1 MPLDARH
8 PGGDRIP
15 FPPART
21 TIPPELP
28 PDAGA
33 PPDASRPVFVL
44 AFANDPA
51 NQAQY
56 LAGLGEEHA
65 RLTALLTDTP
75 PAGHAP
81 RWDVVA
87 SPRTSLGSLLDLVQD
102 QAIAGR
108 SVALLHFAGHAGGDR
123 LLMEGS
129 AGPEVAR
136 AEGLAEFLKMH
147 PGFGLVFLN
156 ACSTRGQVEAL
167 FEAGVPAVIATDFD
181 VPDAVALEFST
192 RFYREFVA
200 GRTLRSA
207 YEAAVAAVQAND
219 ALRRVAQTRA
229 VGGGGR
235 ARPAGEWPWALH
247 IRPGNDQA
255 AQWSLAEAI
264 GDPLWGTPSPHLPL
278 GPDGQPAYPE
288 SPYRHLDPFGA
299 DHVALFFG
307 RRLETRQ
314 LHDAIVTRPAPVV
327 LLHGVSGA
335 GKSSLLEA
343 GLLPRLERT
352 GHVRYVRREATRALV
367 ETLAV
372 QLGVDPALADDA
384 NALRAA
390 WRAIEAA
397 PVPGEDVP
405 PGTARLTVIL
415 DQVEEAIAPDPTGA
429 LARAAG
435 RASEL
440 ERLAAVA
447 RGILDHPDAPRGA
460 LVLGFRKEWL
470 AEVDAALGAVALPRT
485 KLFLDRL
492 SRRGIMEAVNGVAQ
506 LPELRAHYGLRIDEG
521 TAGSLA
527 EVIADDLLV
536 DPDSP
541 VAPTLQVL
549 LSKMWAA
556 TTPGARVFSHTLYEG
571 LRKDGVLLN
580 DFIEQQLARLA
591 QRLPEASAKGLVL
604 DVLGFHVSALGDA
617 SRARTRA
624 QREARYPAE
633 RHALVEQV
641 VTEAAEARL
650 LATSTPAPGERVS
663 RLGHDTLAPY
673 LRRRL
678 STSVAPVQR
687 GQRVLDE
694 RGPEWEEG
702 STRRSTVI
710 GEIDAAALER
720 AAWPWWRRGL
730 DRAWRL
736 ATWTVSAPWRW
747 MVAVARGPAAMW
759 RGTVRRYVWL
769 RNLLS
774 ANSRE
779 GTDEAGHRWLDAND
793 LRLVEAGL
801 AWGRVPTRAEQRLI
815 DASRAARGRALRLR
829 RQVVGAFGVVAVV
842 LALVLG
848 QAWSAAE
855 RARLR
860 GLIGWIQHQRTDPWV
875 KRQLIRYLLPG
886 DEPPGGLQAVS
897 NALDVPAPLMSVHA
911 GEEYDDDQL
920 TGGAISDDGRV
931 AVAWSSVGVV
941 RVIHPDS
948 ATGVWE
954 ITTRDTLGVRDVAL
968 TGDGAC
974 LAIAREDGVVE
985 LHRVSDHER
994 ADSIRLAGGRTPVGV
1009 RFHDQRH
1016 WLAITEDS
1024 LAVLVQP
1031 LEKGGCARAAR
1042 DTAWTIR
1049 VAGTTALKENVVTPL
1064 PQLGFIVHGASEE
1077 RDPVA
1082 IFPDGRAQRFG
1093 TFADGRRERVAIPSG
1108 AQGYVVYGNMGA
1120 SLFGPDAAG
1129 TFREQWRFSAT
1140 TRFLQR
1146 ASISADAGMTALLE
1160 QMADSFFVV
1169 SRTPSGAFDTRI
1181 VRTAGYRM
1189 TDVQFSPTGN
1199 RLVATAI
1206 DGSAHVWDTF
1216 FDPSFAHPLVF
1227 STGGDASV
1235 HLALSRDG
1243 SRMLV
1248 VMPQVASVF
1257 PTAIARRE
1265 RERVLPA
1272 ANPGI
1277 GGIAM
1282 MADGRVLLAGGARL
1296 LAADS
1301 TLADAPVRGLEAD
1314 VTGWLA
1320 SGDGTHV
1327 ALVDPSGVSVR
1338 RWQSPGT
1345 PVRTVPPP
1353 SLEPDSVPRMPLI
1366 ALSANGQR
1374 AAYALGS
1381 RLWVER
1387 PGGGDTLSIP
1397 YGEITALAWMGT
1409 DSLLIGAEH
1418 GAQLLWDG
1426 AEASLFA
1433 NAPDRV
1439 VALAGRPGVSAVAS
1453 LDRRGTAMLAPS
1465 DLGVTSSLPVRWM
1478 THERG
1483 APVTAI
1489 AMSRDGHRVATGAAD
1504 GTVRVWRAATGAL
1517 LLEFHAG
1524 RERIGALTFDGAG
1537 DMVIAQGVGGTLVRW
1552 PVTWRALLAH
1562 VARVPANG
1570 CLTLSQRSLYLGE
1583 GFVRAA
1589 FGWGFCSED

>member
-1 MPLDARH
+1 M
-8 PGGDRIP
+8 
-15 FPPART
+15 
-21 TIPPELP
+21 
-28 PDAGA
+28 
-33 PPDASRPVFVL
+33 FVL

-51 NQAQY
+51 DQAQY

-108 SVALLHFAGHAGGDR
+108 AVALLHFAGHAGGDR

-200 GRTLRSA
+200 GRTLRTA

-397 PVPGEDVP
+397 PVPGEDVA

-556 TTPGARVFSHTLYEG
+556 TTPGARVFSHALYEG

-633 RHALVEQV
+633 RHALVEQI

-673 LRRRL
+673 LRQRL

-687 GQRVLDE
+687 GQRILDE

-702 STRRSTVI
+702 STRRSTVV
-710 GEIDAAALER
+710 GAVDVAAIER

-736 ATWTVSAPWRW
+736 AKWTVSAPWRW
-747 MVAVARGPAAMW
+747 TVAIARGPAAMW

-779 GTDEAGHRWLDAND
+779 GTDDAGHRWLDAND

-801 AWGRVPTRAEQRLI
+801 AWGRVPTRAEMRLLE
-815 DASRAARGRALRLR
+815 ASRAARARALRLR
-829 RQVVGAFGVVAVV
+829 RQVVGGFGLVAVA
-842 LALVLG
+842 LALLLG
-848 QAWSAAE
+848 QAWRAGE

-860 GLIGWIQHQRTDPWV
+860 GVMGWLQHERTDNWT
-875 KRQLIRYLLPG
+875 KRKLLEELSEDDEAPGAMQL
-886 DEPPGGLQAVS
+886 VS
-897 NALDVPAPLMSVHA
+897 NVLDGTAPDFEIHVERSLTD
-911 GEEYDDDQL
+911 ERDLL
-920 TGGAISDDGRV
+920 TGGALSDSGEV
-931 AVAWSSVGVV
+931 AIAWSATGVV
-941 RVIHPDS
+941 RVLQASD
-948 ATGVWE
+948 AGVAWQFE
-954 ITTRDTLGVRDVAL
+954 AGQAVRD
-968 TGDGAC
+968 GDVSSRGRC
-974 LAIAREDGVVE
+974 IAVVTADGGLR
-985 LHRVSDHER
+985 LHDVSR
-994 ADSIRLAGGRTPVGV
+994 RKVADSLPPVAAGMAVGV
-1009 RFHDQRH
+1009 RFDERERRLLVTQRPG
-1016 WLAITEDS
+1016 S
-1024 LAVLVQP
+1024 LASFRLAVDACQLEDRTATMTWP
-1031 LEKGGCARAAR
+1031 LGG
-1042 DTAWTIR
+1042 TAPPTR
-1049 VAGTTALKENVVTPL
+1049 NVVTVL
-1064 PQLGFIVHGASEE
+1064 
-1077 RDPVA
+1077 
-1082 IFPDGRAQRFG
+1082 PDGRGLLIEGATNRPSLLIDQQGAVTSLDAVGLPLGSSAATRDLGRIAGVGGGVARMAQRTSDG
-1093 TFADGRRERVAIPSG
+1093 TWKLEWEYEYAGARELTGTLSSNGEFLAFLPANSDSLVIFDMREGRERLVTYRADGALLTEA
-1108 AQGYVVYGNMGA
+1108 
-1120 SLFGPDAAG
+1120 
-1129 TFREQWRFSAT
+1129 
-1140 TRFLQR
+1140 RFLP
-1146 ASISADAGMTALLE
+1146 DTALLVVAE
-1160 QMADSFFVV
+1160 VDGRLRVVDVRRDTSLATARTIPGLGTPVTQLVV
-1169 SRTPSGAFDTRI
+1169 SRDGRWLL
-1181 VRTAGYRM
+1181 
-1189 TDVQFSPTGN
+1189 DVSP
-1199 RLVATAI
+1199 LVARLHRTRAAAREGRFTLGLPGAAPGLMPI
-1206 DGSAHVWDTF
+1206 GPDRLLTVRRGSFVELDTGFAQLRSLSWPDSTVAFNWTTTPDGT
-1216 FDPSFAHPLVF
+1216 
-1227 STGGDASV
+1227 
-1235 HLALSRDG
+1235 
-1243 SRMLV
+1243 
-1248 VMPQVASVF
+1248 
-1257 PTAIARRE
+1257 
-1265 RERVLPA
+1265 
-1272 ANPGI
+1272 
-1277 GGIAM
+1277 
-1282 MADGRVLLAGGARL
+1282 LLA
-1296 LAADS
+1296 
-1301 TLADAPVRGLEAD
+1301 
-1314 VTGWLA
+1314 
-1320 SGDGTHV
+1320 V
-1327 ALVDPSGVSVR
+1327 A
-1338 RWQSPGT
+1338 Q
-1345 PVRTVPPP
+1345 
-1353 SLEPDSVPRMPLI
+1353 
-1366 ALSANGQR
+1366 
-1374 AAYALGS
+1374 
-1381 RLWVER
+1381 
-1387 PGGGDTLSIP
+1387 GDTLSVHELRNGTDGLAIGP
-1397 YGEITALAWMGT
+1397 AIRRYAGVLAAVDSADNVLDLSPDGRQVALGFEKTLLLESGGRLVPHALPINGTLRAMSWMGNDT
-1409 DSLLIGAEH
+1409 LLIGTSEGERLVWTITGTRALPRAP
-1418 GAQLLWDG
+1418 GAVQSLVG
-1426 AEASLFA
+1426 APNRGFVVTGTSLAAATIEPIGTRKDQDSVVRWLNHARGKAFTIIVLSPDASL
-1433 NAPDRV
+1433 
-1439 VALAGRPGVSAVAS
+1439 
-1453 LDRRGTAMLAPS
+1453 
-1465 DLGVTSSLPVRWM
+1465 
-1478 THERG
+1478 
-1483 APVTAI
+1483 
-1489 AMSRDGHRVATGAAD
+1489 VATGASD
-1504 GTVRVWRAATGAL
+1504 GTVRVWKRDTGEL
-1517 LLEFHAG
+1517 LLTMRAG
-1524 RERIGALTFDGAG
+1524 NAPVGDIRFDAKGEHLFAVTDRGALT
-1537 DMVIAQGVGGTLVRW
+1537 RW
-1552 PVTWRALLAH
+1552 PVTWRSLVRRAKA
-1562 VARVPANG
+1562 VTRKG
-1570 CLTLSQRSLYLGE
+1570 CLNSDQRAQFLGE
-1583 GFVRAA
+1583 GLLRALWWS
-1589 FGWGFCSED
+1589 GWCES